1 MMEITLGEGLRV
13 SAAFDGYSVETDQPA
28 GAGGDAS
35 APSPSHLFLAS
46 LATCAGFFAL
56 RFMRERG
63 IDTAGAALT
72 LTHETDAATGL
83 ASEVAIHLTLPPGFP
98 DRYRRAIVLAM
109 DQCKVKRQLE
119 QPPRIAASAS

>member
-1 MMEITLGEGLRV
+1 MMEITFGEGLRV
-13 SAAFDGYSVETDQPA
+13 RAELDGFSVDTDQPVA
-28 GAGGDAS
+28 SGGAAS
-35 APSPSHLFLAS
+35 APGPYDLFLAS

-63 IDTAGAALT
+63 IDVEGAGLT
-72 LTHETDAATGL
+72 LSHEKDPASGL
-83 ASEVAIHLTLPPGFP
+83 ATEVRLHLTLPPGFP

-119 QPPRIAASAS
+119 RPPLVTATTS